1 MTTFNWMV
9 NQLLI
14 CPSAAWCGQSERGRG
29 RETERGEQGNE
40 MEEGKKGRTERKGKW
55 GEQRDGEGDVVHV
68 YVGLCNMKQSALL
81 YLKL

>member
-29 RETERGEQGNE
+29 RETERGEQANE
-40 MEEGKKGRTERKGKW
+40 MEEEK
-55 GEQRDGEGDVVHV
+55 
-68 YVGLCNMKQSALL
+68 
-81 YLKL
+81 

>member
-14 CPSAAWCGQSERGRG
+14 CPSAAWCGHSERGRG

-40 MEEGKKGRTERKGKW
+40 MEEEKKRKKEGLRGSGESEETER
-55 GEQRDGEGDVVHV
+55 ETQ
-68 YVGLCNMKQSALL
+68 NMCTLPSAM
-81 YLKL
+81 